1 MPTVEILNIGPVD
14 FPDTMSAN
22 DINLAI
28 RKITNPTAQTQQKNS
43 LGIPVGENEQ
53 IMPVPPEQ
61 KRSLGD
67 YVKPIAEIP
76 ATMLSNAALAIP
88 SAFAD
93 PKNPTALMDKYSYK
107 PESPVTKD
115 ILGGMA
121 DALRYVPPYIGTGL
135 LPTLG
140 KNTQLLKQPTEIAT
154 QAVTQPV
161 AQQLAQALRKEP
173 VSSMSGVGAA
183 DVPKVLQ
190 RIETAQ
196 NLRVPVPVTKGNVT
210 RELGQQAF
218 EAETPKNYPEISKPL
233 VQRTLD
239 QNEKMLQ
246 NFDAYV
252 DATGS
257 QSAGPFNLRAVGKV
271 VDKALVNSAN
281 DAWKKTGDAY
291 TLAREAGEMQAP
303 VNYQPLQQY
312 IKQFEN
318 RPTLKSDLASI
329 INIVDDEIKINDPK
343 KTGKMSI
350 NQLED
355 IYELINKSYDPSSP
369 SATYAKE
376 MKKLINGAMEG
387 QGGELY
393 QKARQLRT
401 KYANEFENV
410 GFVDKLLRT
419 KPNTKDRAVAFEDVF
434 DHSIMKGSLD
444 DVMAVGRALKKA
456 GPDGQQAWKELQ
468 GQTIEQ
474 LKSTVTKNIK
484 QDQNG
489 NKIISPSQF
498 DSFVRELDQD
508 GKLDYLFG
516 KSGANEIRDLRDTA
530 LTIYNP
536 VPGAV
541 NYPNT
546 SSAIIRGLDSLNKS
560 MLGAIPGVK
569 SVTKNLAESS
579 KERIIKKQIEESI
592 NFDPKKL
599 AEQLRK
605 EQ

>member
-1 MPTVEILNIGPVD
+1 LKENNMSD
-14 FPDTMSAN
+14 FT
-22 DINLAI
+22 LEQQQAI
-28 RKITNPTAQTQQKNS
+28 AIAQAKMRMAQAGGMETNS
-43 LGIPVGENEQ
+43 LGIPVGEGER
-53 IMPVPPEQ
+53 IMPVPQEQ
-61 KRSLGD
+61 SRSIGD
-67 YVKPIAEIP
+67 YIKPIVEVP

-88 SAFAD
+88 SAFAN
-93 PKNPTALMDKYSYK
+93 PKQPTALMEKYSYK

-140 KNTQLLKQPTEIAT
+140 KNTQLLKQPAEMAV
-154 QAVTQPV
+154 QAP

-173 VSSMSGVGAA
+173 VSLMSGVGAA
-183 DVPKVLQ
+183 EVPKAMQ

-196 NLRVPVPVTKGNVT
+196 NLRVPVPLTKGQVT

-218 EAETPKNYPEISKPL
+218 EAETPKTYPEIGKPL
-233 VQRTLD
+233 VQKSLE
-239 QNEKMLQ
+239 QNDKMLQ
-246 NFDAYV
+246 NFDAFV
-252 DATGS
+252 DATG
-257 QSAGPFNLRAVGKV
+257 AKEVGPFNLRAVGKV
-271 VDKALVNSAN
+271 VDKALVDSAN
-281 DAWKKTGDAY
+281 KAWKETSDAY
-291 TLAREAGEMQAP
+291 AIAREAGEMQAP
-303 VNYQPLQQY
+303 VNYQPLQTY
-312 IKQFEN
+312 INQFEK
-318 RPTLKSDLASI
+318 RPTLKGDLAKIISI
-329 INIVDDEIKINDPK
+329 VEDEIKINDPK
-343 KTGKMSI
+343 KTGQMSI

-355 IYELINKSYDPSSP
+355 IYELINKSYDPNTP
-369 SATYAKE
+369 SAGYAKE
-376 MKKLINGAMEG
+376 MKKLINNSMEG

-456 GPDGQQAWKELQ
+456 GPEGQQAWKELQ

-474 LKSTVTKNIK
+474 LKSTVTKNVK
-484 QDQNG
+484 QDQLG
-489 NKIISPSQF
+489 NKIVSPSQF

-508 GKLDYLFG
+508 GKLEYLFG

-530 LTIYNP
+530 LTVYNS

-546 SSAIIRGLDSLNKS
+546 SSALIRGLDAINKS
-560 MLGAIPGVK
+560 YLSAIPGVK
-569 SVTKNLAESS
+569 SVTKNLAESA
-579 KERIIKKQIEESI
+579 KEKAIKKQVEESI
-592 NFDPKKL
+592 NFDPKRL